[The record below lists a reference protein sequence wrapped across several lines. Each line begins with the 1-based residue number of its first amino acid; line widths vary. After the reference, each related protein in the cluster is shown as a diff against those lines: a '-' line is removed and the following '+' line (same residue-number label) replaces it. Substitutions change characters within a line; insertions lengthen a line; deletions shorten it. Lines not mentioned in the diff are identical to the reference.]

1 MAEYGPMMGKFGTYD
16 EQITGAK
23 MYGPGMIGAA
33 TSGKLGS
40 AGYNER
46 ERKNDRK
53 KKAMNRQ
60 AIQQRGAFGPNLGG
74 Q

>member
-1 MAEYGPMMGKFGTYD
+1 
-16 EQITGAK
+16 
-23 MYGPGMIGAA
+23 MIGAA

-53 KKAMNRQ
+53 KKAQNRQ